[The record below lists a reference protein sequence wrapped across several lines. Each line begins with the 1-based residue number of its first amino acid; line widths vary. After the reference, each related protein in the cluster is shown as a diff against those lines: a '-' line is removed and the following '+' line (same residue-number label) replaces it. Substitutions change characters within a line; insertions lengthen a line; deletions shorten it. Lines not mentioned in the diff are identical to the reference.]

1 MPGTTTHRP
10 RLGATTV
17 SSSSMMLAGIPVPAS
32 ATAELSDLLRT
43 AGHDQLAD
51 RLKRALDDET
61 KLLALSIE
69 ERVRV
74 LYVLDDPPADLAEL
88 RGVLINEVEWR
99 RREGLD

>member
-1 MPGTTTHRP
+1 
-10 RLGATTV
+10 
-17 SSSSMMLAGIPVPAS
+17 MMLAGIPVPAS
-32 ATAELSDLLRT
+32 ATAELSDLLGT

-61 KLLALSIE
+61 RLLALSIE
-69 ERVRV
+69 ERIRI
-74 LYVLDDPPADLAEL
+74 LSVLDDPSNDLAEL